1 MEPKWH
7 RHHQHGIIRLWYV
20 CVRAHAL
27 RRPVGSTVKR
37 AFGCLLLT
45 IAEALLSPFRRVFW
59 RWWRRNMEPKR
70 PHHDHSIIRLRYMP
84 GRACASA
91 CEGPLREADK
101 AACHLPS
108 CWTLRASPPPL
119 LPFRRVFC
127 WWWQRRNVVPIRRR
141 QHHHLGQ
148 PFLRHVLPHA
158 APCSAQRHIPPP
170 AITCLIIV
178 DM

>member
-70 PHHDHSIIRLRYMP
+70 PHHDHSIIRLRYVP
-84 GRACASA
+84 GRASLARA
-91 CEGPLREADK
+91 REHFVKRIRLLA
-101 AACHLPS
+101 
-108 CWTLRASPPPL
+108 TYLRAG
-119 LPFRRVFC
+119 PFVLH
-127 WWWQRRNVVPIRRR
+127 P
-141 QHHHLGQ
+141 HHFFHSGVYFAGGGKGGTWYQYGAVNITIWGNHSCGTCCLIT
-148 PFLRHVLPHA
+148 
-158 APCSAQRHIPPP
+158 PCSAEAHP
-170 AITCLIIV
+170 ATGRN
-178 DM
+178 MSNHR

>member
-27 RRPVGSTVKR
+27 RRRVGSTVKR

-70 PHHDHSIIRLRYMP
+70 PHHDYSIIRLRYVP

-91 CEGPLREADK
+91 CEGALCDADK
-101 AACHLPS
+101 AVCHLPS
-108 CWTLRASPPPL
+108 CWTLHPH
-119 LPFRRVFC
+119 PFFHSGVYFAGGGNGGTWYQYGAVNITIWGNHSC
-127 WWWQRRNVVPIRRR
+127 GTCCLIT
-141 QHHHLGQ
+141 
-148 PFLRHVLPHA
+148 
-158 APCSAQRHIPPP
+158 PCSAEAHP
-170 AITCLIIV
+170 ATGSNMSNHRDL
-178 DM
+178 